1 MLHSFKTQGTK
12 TKTLL
17 ILATVGII
25 SAFLVGSPQHASA
38 DQTYVSNPN
47 QALTFSELEIGTT
60 TNTIAQTGVSTE
72 TPTTVTT
79 ISHTSVD
86 DIHTHENDYDLPL
99 SILILIRC
107 PTAYWQATWPRWR
120 SICSRLTAMF
130 IRQPELTE
138 HWLNATGP

>member
-17 ILATVGII
+17 TLATVGII

-38 DQTYVSNPN
+38 DQTYVSDPN
-47 QALTFSELEIGTT
+47 QTLTFSELETGTT

-79 ISHTSVD
+79 ISHTSD
-86 DIHTHENDYDLPL
+86 KY
-99 SILILIRC
+99 R
-107 PTAYWQATWPRWR
+107 
-120 SICSRLTAMF
+120 
-130 IRQPELTE
+130 
-138 HWLNATGP
+138 